1 MASVFPES
9 HCTSPPVPFLSLVLV
24 YSSSLGS
31 ALVVVA
37 MIEFLTQV
45 PTKYKQNS
53 FLVEG
58 GSLMSLQV
66 CIQKLQRELDA
77 LNFVKHPADIPTEP
91 SSQLSS
97 QGVMTSLFKTVTWMS
112 WGDNEVTHFSD

>member
-1 MASVFPES
+1 MASIFPES